1 MAKVFSSLKE
11 CLENPEKIIPLR
23 FDKCFKEVVA
33 NPKEKEIISY
43 LMSIK
48 EDIPYEKIYPD
59 LILKEREEF
68 GRRMKDKDQV
78 RDITLFLDFDVI
90 VQWNIE
96 LNGMEYKKQFIYD
109 RNTLFLCSL
118 ASHGLQR
125 GEDYTKI
132 RKSGQ
137 WNISTE
143 RKSKKIMDTYQ
154 IQNRKGEVFSEVIK
168 IDIWYIYK
176 MWEIWYSGL
185 IKKYD
190 EKTKEKIRIG
200 ALLMSE
206 DIKDFRKILR
216 EMKAP
221 KEIKEK
227 LERKVMY
234 KKNQEKFWVRTYSQK
249 EEEERMRKSFISD
262 ARNEGM
268 KDGLRQGMRQGRTEE
283 RYELISKMASE
294 NIPVSM
300 IAKVTNMKVQ
310 DIHRVIRS

>member
-1 MAKVFSSLKE
+1 
-11 CLENPEKIIPLR
+11 
-23 FDKCFKEVVA
+23 
-33 NPKEKEIISY
+33 
-43 LMSIK
+43 
-48 EDIPYEKIYPD
+48 
-59 LILKEREEF
+59 
-68 GRRMKDKDQV
+68 
-78 RDITLFLDFDVI
+78 
-90 VQWNIE
+90 
-96 LNGMEYKKQFIYD
+96 
-109 RNTLFLCSL
+109 
-118 ASHGLQR
+118 
-125 GEDYTKI
+125 
-132 RKSGQ
+132 
-137 WNISTE
+137 
-143 RKSKKIMDTYQ
+143 MDTYQ

-206 DIKDFRKILR
+206 DIKDFRKILK

-227 LERKVMY
+227 LERKMMY
-234 KKNQEKFWVRTYSQK
+234 MKNQEKFWVRTYSQK

-262 ARNEGM
+262 ARNEG
-268 KDGLRQGMRQGRTEE
+268 RTEE
-283 RYELISKMASE
+283 RYKLISKMASE

-310 DIHRVIRS
+310 DVHRVIRS

>member
-1 MAKVFSSLKE
+1 
-11 CLENPEKIIPLR
+11 
-23 FDKCFKEVVA
+23 
-33 NPKEKEIISY
+33 
-43 LMSIK
+43 
-48 EDIPYEKIYPD
+48 
-59 LILKEREEF
+59 
-68 GRRMKDKDQV
+68 
-78 RDITLFLDFDVI
+78 
-90 VQWNIE
+90 
-96 LNGMEYKKQFIYD
+96 
-109 RNTLFLCSL
+109 
-118 ASHGLQR
+118 
-125 GEDYTKI
+125 
-132 RKSGQ
+132 
-137 WNISTE
+137 
-143 RKSKKIMDTYQ
+143 MDTYQ

-234 KKNQEKFWVRTYSQK
+234 MKNQEKFWVRTYSQK

-268 KDGLRQGMRQGRTEE
+268 RKGEMKGRTEE
-283 RYELISKMASE
+283 RYKLISKMASE

-310 DIHRVIRS
+310 DVHRVIRG